1 MSINNVQPETG
12 PYQAAVPGS
21 AVAPN
26 PLLDT
31 STGPQNMSR
40 WLWVVYPLAMISV
53 NVVWGGV
60 LQVMLG
66 RQVAQMLGDTTGA
79 AGMLGLVISAGAI
92 SSLVAQPLLGFL
104 SDKTSSRFLGRRNIW
119 ILGSAVTAT
128 IALLVTASSP
138 SPLVLAITWSVAM
151 WPLSGLQAALTAV
164 LPERVPIRNRG
175 TMSGLVG
182 ASSIVGGFGGITI
195 AGLTTNLFVGYVGIA
210 AIMLVM
216 GTIFALT
223 TKDYVPVGATV
234 RASKAER
241 RAAARFPSF
250 RSAPDFWW
258 TFAGRFLIIF
268 GYNFMSGMQ
277 LYILADYI
285 GVGTVT
291 EAAAVFVAVQ
301 GVSTLALL
309 IFSIIGGWLSDKF
322 GRVRVFVALSSL
334 LFAPG
339 ALVYFLVP
347 TLTGAFIGSGIL
359 GVAFGIYLAVDQSL
373 ITRVL
378 PNMDNA
384 ARDLGVMN
392 VANAGPQVIAP
403 ALAGALV
410 AATGLYQPLFIV
422 TIVAVI
428 LGAISVRFIKSV
440 R

>member
-1 MSINNVQPETG
+1 MTSNIHPETG
-12 PYQAAVPGS
+12 PFEATVPGAAVRPD
-21 AVAPN
+21 A
-26 PLLDT
+26 LLKP
-31 STGPQNMSR
+31 SEGPQRMSR
-40 WLWVVYPLAMISV
+40 WLWVIYPLALISV

-66 RQVAQMLGDTTGA
+66 RQVAELLGETTAA
-79 AGMLGLVISAGAI
+79 AGVLGLVISAGAI
-92 SSLVAQPLLGFL
+92 SSLVAQPLLGLL

-119 ILGSAVTAT
+119 ILGSAIAAT

-138 SPLVLAITWSVAM
+138 SPVVLAITWAIAM

-164 LPERVPIRNRG
+164 LPERVPVRNRG

-182 ASSIVGGFGGITI
+182 ASSILGAFGGIAI
-195 AGLTTNLFVGYVGIA
+195 AGLTTSLFVGYVGIA
-210 AIMLVM
+210 AVMLVF

-223 TKDYVPVGATV
+223 TKDYVPSLAGSG
-234 RASKAER
+234 ASKAER
-241 RAAARFPSF
+241 RAASRFPSF

-258 TFAGRFLIIF
+258 TFVGRFLIVF

-277 LYILADYI
+277 LYILADDI

-291 EAAAVFVAVQ
+291 EAAAVLVAVQ

-309 IFSIIGGWLSDKF
+309 VFSIVGGWLSDRF

-339 ALVYFLVP
+339 ALVYLLAP
-347 TLTGAFIGSGIL
+347 TLTGAFVASGIL
-359 GVAFGIYLAVDQSL
+359 GVAFGVYLAVDQAL

-378 PNMDNA
+378 PNMNNA

-428 LGAISVRFIKSV
+428 LGAISVRFIKGV

>member
-1 MSINNVQPETG
+1 MTSNIRPETG
-12 PYQAAVPGS
+12 PFEATVPGAAVSPD
-21 AVAPN
+21 A
-26 PLLDT
+26 LLEP
-31 STGPQNMSR
+31 SEGPQRMSR
-40 WLWVVYPLAMISV
+40 WLWVIYPLALISV

-66 RQVAQMLGDTTGA
+66 RQVAELLGETTAA
-79 AGMLGLVISAGAI
+79 AGVLGLVISAGAI
-92 SSLVAQPLLGFL
+92 SSLVAQPLLGLL

-119 ILGSAVTAT
+119 ILGSAIAAT

-138 SPLVLAITWSVAM
+138 SPIVLAITWAIAM

-164 LPERVPIRNRG
+164 LPERVPVRNRG

-182 ASSIVGGFGGITI
+182 ASSILGAFGGIAI
-195 AGLTTNLFVGYVGIA
+195 AGLTTSLFVGYVGIA
-210 AIMLVM
+210 AVMLVF

-223 TKDYVPVGATV
+223 TKDYVPSLPGSG
-234 RASKAER
+234 ASKAER
-241 RAAARFPSF
+241 RAASRLPSF

-258 TFAGRFLIIF
+258 TFVGRFLIVF

-291 EAAAVFVAVQ
+291 EAAAVLVAVQ

-309 IFSIIGGWLSDKF
+309 VFSIVGGWLSDRF

-339 ALVYFLVP
+339 ALVYLLAP
-347 TLTGAFIGSGIL
+347 TLTGAFVASGIL
-359 GVAFGIYLAVDQSL
+359 GVAFGVYLAVDQAL

-378 PNMDNA
+378 PNMNNA

-410 AATGLYQPLFIV
+410 AATGLYQPLFLV

-428 LGAISVRFIKSV
+428 LGAISVRFIRGV

>member
-1 MSINNVQPETG
+1 MSTSNVHPEAG
-12 PYQAAVPGS
+12 PAAAFVSG
-21 AVAPN
+21 
-26 PLLDT
+26 T
-31 STGPQNMSR
+31 SVSPDPVRESSGGPQQMSR
-40 WLWVVYPLAMISV
+40 WLWVIYPLALISI

-66 RQVAQMLGDTTGA
+66 RQVAELFGETTAA
-79 AGMLGLVISAGAI
+79 AGVLGLVISAGAI
-92 SSLVAQPLLGFL
+92 SSLVAQPLLGIL

-119 ILGSAVTAT
+119 ILGSAIVAT

-138 SPLVLAITWSVAM
+138 SPMVLAITWAIAM

-164 LPERVPIRNRG
+164 LPERVPVRNRG
-175 TMSGLVG
+175 TMSGIVG
-182 ASSIVGGFGGITI
+182 ASSILGAFVGIMI
-195 AGLTTNLFVGYVGIA
+195 AGLTTSLFIGYIGIA
-210 AIMLVM
+210 AVMLV
-216 GTIFALT
+216 FATVFAFT
-223 TKDYVPVGATV
+223 TKDYVPPLSVTGV
-234 RASKAER
+234 SKAER

-258 TFAGRFLIIF
+258 TFVGRFLIVF

-285 GVGTVT
+285 GVGTVS
-291 EAAAVFVAVQ
+291 EAAAVLVGVQ

-309 IFSIIGGWLSDKF
+309 IFSVVGGWLSDRF

-339 ALVYFLVP
+339 ALVYLLVP
-347 TLTGAFIGSGIL
+347 TLTGAFIASGIL
-359 GVAFGIYLAVDQSL
+359 GVAFGVYLAVDQAL

-378 PNMDNA
+378 PNMNNA

-403 ALAGALV
+403 AAAGALV
-410 AATGLYQPLFIV
+410 AATGLYQPLFVV
-422 TIVAVI
+422 TIIAVI
-428 LGAISVRFIKSV
+428 LGAISVRFIKGV